1 MGKRLNITI
10 VGLPLFAERLAKTLS
25 EFDPNNRYTFLNTY
39 YSKKDKLKARFL
51 IPRADLLF
59 SINGS
64 IVSSGVFDLAM
75 RKKVPIIMNWV
86 GTDVLLATE
95 AVRSANFRQDYI
107 DHAIHFCEVDWIQ
120 QELKEIGINA
130 EIVNFASF
138 DKRFELNVPKS
149 ERYTVLTYIP
159 KVRSDF
165 YHPEIFLNVAKHFPD
180 ADFLI
185 AGTDATEYEPLPENV
200 KALGWVSNMHEL
212 YEKVHACVRIPEH
225 DGLSTFILEGLAR
238 GKDVFYK
245 YTFDHCFEAGN
256 EAEFI
261 DVLKKRLEVFN
272 DGKWQPNSKGAEFIE
287 TAFNRKKIL
296 GELTDQIQEHIQ
308 KGNKP

>member
-1 MGKRLNITI
+1 MGKPLKIII

-25 EFDPNNRYTFLNTY
+25 EFAPKNRYTFLNTY

-64 IVSSGVFDLAM
+64 IVSSGVFDLAI

-86 GTDVLLATE
+86 GTDVLLANE
-95 AVRSANFRQDYI
+95 AFKSGNYRRDYI
-107 DHAIHFCEVDWIQ
+107 EYAIHFCEVDWIK

-138 DKRFELNVPKS
+138 DKHFEMKNPLS

-159 KVRSDF
+159 KVRSEF
-165 YHPEIFLNVAKHFPD
+165 YQPKIFLNVAKRLPEVN
-180 ADFLI
+180 FLI
-185 AGTDATEYEPLPENV
+185 AGTDANEYEPLPENV
-200 KALGWVSNMHEL
+200 KALGWVSDMDSL
-212 YEKVHACVRIPEH
+212 YNKVHACVRIPEH

-245 YTFDHCFEAGN
+245 YHFDYCTKAEN
-256 EAEFI
+256 EEELI
-261 DVLKKRLEVFN
+261 QGIKSRLDAYQN
-272 DGKWQPNSKGAEFIE
+272 GSWQPNSNGAEFIE
-287 TAFNRKKIL
+287 KTFNREKIL
-296 GELTDQIQEHIQ
+296 GELTKQMQLLIQ
-308 KGNKP
+308 KVK

>member
-1 MGKRLNITI
+1 MGKPLKIII

-25 EFDPNNRYTFLNTY
+25 QFDPKNRYTFLNTY

-95 AVRSANFRQDYI
+95 AFTSGNYRKDYI
-107 DHAIHFCEVDWIQ
+107 QYAKHFCEVGWIQ
-120 QELKEIGINA
+120 DELSEIGIDA
-130 EIVNFASF
+130 QIVNFASF
-138 DKRFELNVPKS
+138 DKRFEMKGPTS

-159 KVRSDF
+159 KVRSEF
-165 YHPEIFLNVAKHFPD
+165 YQPEIFLNVAKRFPEV
-180 ADFLI
+180 DFLI
-185 AGTDATEYEPLPENV
+185 AGTDASEYEPLPENV
-200 KALGWVSNMHEL
+200 KALGWVSDMDAV

-245 YTFDHCFEAGN
+245 YQFDHCQQAEN
-256 EAEFI
+256 EEDLTQGI
-261 DVLKKRLEVFN
+261 KPRLEVFN
-272 DGKWQPNSKGAEFIE
+272 SGNWQPNTSGAEFIE
-287 TAFNRKKIL
+287 QTFNRKKIL
-296 GELTDQIQEHIQ
+296 GELTEHMQQLIQ
-308 KGNKP
+308 KGN